1 MEFSTRIGK
10 IQDLYEAQ
18 VSLMVAVRSL
28 PEVVGF
34 LVSRRG
40 PEQAEEDLRDIGN
53 TILKRILMVW
63 SPKNTKPFK
72 VFKELM
78 HKFFGNKKLKGKV
91 EERIDGMPSK
101 IIVRDYNC
109 PLCPSKKVEELEV
122 SEIHYCI
129 AISGFLEGILNHLVE
144 YKVVPFTKAKCNTVA
159 SVGSGDK
166 YCEHII
172 NLEYGRF

>member
-1 MEFSTRIGK
+1 MQSSTRIGN
-10 IQDLYEAQ
+10 IQDLFEAK

-34 LVSRRG
+34 LVSKRG

-53 TILKRILMVW
+53 IILQRILMVW
-63 SPKNTKPFK
+63 SPKNRKPFK

-78 HKFFGNKKLKGKV
+78 QKFFGNKKLKGKV
-91 EERIDGMPSK
+91 EERIDGMTSK

-109 PLCPSKKVEELEV
+109 PLCPSKKGEELEV
-122 SEIHYCI
+122 SEIHYCV
-129 AISGFLEGILNHLVE
+129 AISGFLEGTLNHLIE
-144 YKVVPFTKAKCNTVA
+144 YKVVPFTKAKCRTVA
-159 SVGSGDK
+159 SRGSGDE

-172 NLEYGRF
+172 NIEYRRF